1 MMRKNEMEKENAL
14 KYLKASD
21 IASCSDILVYNYEYN
36 NQYAI
41 V

>member
-1 MMRKNEMEKENAL
+1 MRKKQNGERKYVKKL
-14 KYLKASD
+14 KVSG
-21 IASCSDILVYNYEYN
+21 IASCSDILVYNCEYS